1 MRPASLFRSYL
12 AAAVTVCPY
21 VWGPFILT
29 RGFGQQS
36 LLSLYLAQTKG
47 LQLQALAKALQLQ
60 DFDTVKEVEE
70 MQTMLLAPPE
80 CHQHITGPVP
90 VVRGGREPPPENVD
104 RLNVLTDPGRI
115 LHSTCVCYS

>member
-1 MRPASLFRSYL
+1 M
-12 AAAVTVCPY
+12 
-21 VWGPFILT
+21 
-29 RGFGQQS
+29 
-36 LLSLYLAQTKG
+36 
-47 LQLQALAKALQLQ
+47 QALAKALQLQ
-60 DFDTVKEVEE
+60 DFDAVKEGEE

-115 LHSTCVCYS
+115 LHTTCLFYTCSASRTPYCNLCHSWQSSNTHVYRALECAVPNAVYMQLDHI